1 MRLSQP
7 WPKGKKVNPNGKY
20 GMRRHP
26 ISGRMKKHRG
36 VDVAGQYPVT
46 SAGAGVVHH
55 VGWSPNGGGHTVRIK
70 HANNLF
76 TVYYHGAQA
85 TRLRVGDRVEAGT
98 FIYTSGTTGASTG
111 NHLHFEV
118 RTGRNGQWG
127 SDVDPMPYLDGPVMA
142 TQPSLLKVNGKLDR
156 NTWRALQTVLQAS
169 GHYKGVVDGVPGPFT
184 YRAIQSWV
192 GVGQDGVIG
201 PITRRALQRRLGVKP
216 DGVWGPITVSAL
228 QRALNEGVL

>member
-1 MRLSQP
+1 
-7 WPKGKKVNPNGKY
+7 
-20 GMRRHP
+20 
-26 ISGRMKKHRG
+26 
-36 VDVAGQYPVT
+36 
-46 SAGAGVVHH
+46 
-55 VGWSPNGGGHTVRIK
+55 
-70 HANNLF
+70 
-76 TVYYHGAQA
+76 
-85 TRLRVGDRVEAGT
+85 VEAGT

-127 SDVDPMPYLDGPVMA
+127 SDVDPMPYLDSPVTA